1 MVCSLCVVYFFMKEK
16 EEERGKVAKIC
27 DNNNNNKTIL
37 SCCLCV
43 EGALLLL
50 HCSGG
55 PLSVC
60 LSLHFLMIDFAV
72 KNQSSGLPLCHQQTH
87 S

>member
-1 MVCSLCVVYFFMKEK
+1 MRKTLKKKRIVFIKLLDVVMVMVCSLNVVHFFMKEK
-16 EEERGKVAKIC
+16 EEERGKVVKIC
-27 DNNNNNKTIL
+27 DYNNNKTIL
-37 SCCLCV
+37 SCCLWV

-60 LSLHFLMIDFAV
+60 LYIF
-72 KNQSSGLPLCHQQTH
+72 
-87 S
+87 

>member
-1 MVCSLCVVYFFMKEK
+1 MVMVCSLNVVHFVMKEK
-16 EEERGKVAKIC
+16 EEERGKVVKIC
-27 DNNNNNKTIL
+27 DNNNNKTIL
-37 SCCLCV
+37 SCCLWV

-60 LSLHFLMIDFAV
+60 LYIF
-72 KNQSSGLPLCHQQTH
+72 
-87 S
+87 

>member
-1 MVCSLCVVYFFMKEK
+1 MCCVFFYEGKREEK
-16 EEERGKVAKIC
+16 GKGVKIC

-37 SCCLCV
+37 SCCLWV

-60 LSLHFLMIDFAV
+60 LYIF
-72 KNQSSGLPLCHQQTH
+72 
-87 S
+87 